1 MDEVNKK
8 CSYSFREH
16 SLFDLPTGEG
26 LEHDNDGLI
35 IEIYQNKLGKSSL
48 NRNATLITGS
58 LKGYFVFELV
68 GTNGT
73 EDVTDYKKNTY
84 LHLYSFKIRL

>member
-8 CSYSFREH
+8 YSYSFREH

-35 IEIYQNKLGKSSL
+35 IEIYQNKLGKSSH
-48 NRNATLITGS
+48 LI
-58 LKGYFVFELV
+58 KI
-68 GTNGT
+68 
-73 EDVTDYKKNTY
+73 
-84 LHLYSFKIRL
+84 FKIYSLGFIRI